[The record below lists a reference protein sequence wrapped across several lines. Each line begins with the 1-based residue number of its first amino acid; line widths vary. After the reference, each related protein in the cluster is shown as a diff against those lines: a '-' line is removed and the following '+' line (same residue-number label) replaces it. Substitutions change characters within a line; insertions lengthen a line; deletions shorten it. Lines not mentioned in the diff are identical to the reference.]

1 MEQGTG
7 TCSTQI
13 NIAMI
18 TEIIIGVIS
27 SLIATILIA
36 GYGKY
41 KKRTELK
48 RLSVKDLMKKLVDV
62 KANNTRNQQQ
72 KILMEINKKLGK
84 DLIKKDYIQNFLLNN
99 RRVEELF
106 LDICVQNDI
115 EPTNKICT
123 YFLGNDSRTKREE
136 YYKIKEEQ
144 RSTQQAAAKI
154 EEVPDLALSPSNKG
168 QTVYMS
174 ELLMTKFPETCK
186 RLIAILEKHHVNY
199 SWIKGTKD
207 IWCRDYMPV
216 QTESGKFI
224 QFTYEPSYLMGK
236 KEWEESRSDVKLV
249 CKMNGIDATESDINL
264 DGGNVLICGKR
275 AIISDRLYS
284 ENPQKTKEE
293 LVEKLSELLDCEII
307 IIPAL
312 KSQDEDLTGHA
323 DGMVRFV
330 DRNTIL
336 GNERLPNEYKYMREG
351 LQKAIDTYN
360 LTYIDVPFFEDKDP
374 DHPLSAIGIYVNYLE
389 VNNLIV
395 VPVFNHEK
403 EKNKKAVDIIQKAFP
418 EKIVETINY
427 DDVAKEGGLLNCTTW
442 VVTNK

>member
-1 MEQGTG
+1 
-7 TCSTQI
+7 
-13 NIAMI
+13 MI
-18 TEIIIGVIS
+18 TEIIIGVLS

-144 RSTQQAAAKI
+144 KSTQQAAAKI
-154 EEVPDLALSPSNKG
+154 EKVPDLAPSPSNKE

-284 ENPQKTKEE
+284 ENPQKSKEE

-403 EKNKKAVDIIQKAFP
+403 EENKKAVDIIQKAFP
-418 EKIVETINY
+418 NKIIETINY

>member
-1 MEQGTG
+1 MV
-7 TCSTQI
+7 
-13 NIAMI
+13 
-18 TEIIIGVIS
+18 TEIIIGVVS
-27 SLIATILIA
+27 SVIATILIA
-36 GYGKY
+36 KFNDY
-41 KKRTELK
+41 RELK
-48 RLSVKDLMKKLVDV
+48 RLSVKDLMKKLVDI
-62 KANNTRNQQQ
+62 KASNTRKKQQ
-72 KILMEINKKLGK
+72 KILKTINLNLGK
-84 DLIKKDYIQNFLLNN
+84 FLIKNDYIKSFNLND
-99 RRVEELF
+99 RRIEDVF

-115 EPTNKICT
+115 EPTSEICST
-123 YFLGNDSRTKREE
+123 FLGYDSRTKREE
-136 YYKIKEEQ
+136 YYKIKEGHK
-144 RSTQQAAAKI
+144 SAQQVPAKA
-154 EEVPDLALSPSNKG
+154 EEAPDLAPSLGNKG

-199 SWIKGTKD
+199 SWIKGTND

-224 QFTYEPSYLMGK
+224 QFTYDPSYLKGK
-236 KEWEESRSDVKLV
+236 KEWEESRSDVKKV
-249 CKMNGIDATESDINL
+249 CQMNGIDATESDINL

-336 GNERLPNEYKYMREG
+336 GNERLPNEYKYMKEG

-374 DHPLSAIGIYVNYLE
+374 DYPSSAVGIYVNYLE

-395 VPVFNHEK
+395 VPAFHHEK
-403 EKNKKAVDIIQKAFP
+403 EKNKEAVDIIQKAFP
-418 EKIVETINY
+418 DKIIETINY

-442 VVTNK
+442 VVN

>member
-1 MEQGTG
+1 
-7 TCSTQI
+7 
-13 NIAMI
+13 MI

-442 VVTNK
+442 VVT

>member
-1 MEQGTG
+1 MV
-7 TCSTQI
+7 
-13 NIAMI
+13 
-18 TEIIIGVIS
+18 TEIIIGVVS
-27 SLIATILIA
+27 SVIATILIA
-36 GYGKY
+36 KFNDY
-41 KKRTELK
+41 RELK
-48 RLSVKDLMKKLVDV
+48 RLSVKDLMKKLVDI
-62 KANNTRNQQQ
+62 KASNTRKKQQ
-72 KILMEINKKLGK
+72 KILKTINLNLGK
-84 DLIKKDYIQNFLLNN
+84 FLIKNDYIKSFNLND
-99 RRVEELF
+99 RRIEDLF

-115 EPTNKICT
+115 EPTSEICST
-123 YFLGNDSRTKREE
+123 FLGYDSRTKREE
-136 YYKIKEEQ
+136 YYKIKEGHK
-144 RSTQQAAAKI
+144 SAQQVPAKA
-154 EEVPDLALSPSNKG
+154 EEAPDLAPSLGNKG

-199 SWIKGTKD
+199 SWIKGTND

-224 QFTYEPSYLMGK
+224 QFTYDPSYLKGK
-236 KEWEESRSDVKLV
+236 KEWEESRSDVKKV
-249 CKMNGIDATESDINL
+249 CQMNGIDATESDINL

-293 LVEKLSELLDCEII
+293 LFEKLSELLDCEII

-336 GNERLPNEYKYMREG
+336 GNERLPNEYKYMKEG

-374 DHPLSAIGIYVNYLE
+374 DYPSSAVGIYVNYLE

-395 VPVFNHEK
+395 VPAFHHEK
-403 EKNKKAVDIIQKAFP
+403 EKNKEAVDIIQKAFP
-418 EKIVETINY
+418 DKIIETINY

-442 VVTNK
+442 VVN

>member
-1 MEQGTG
+1 MV
-7 TCSTQI
+7 
-13 NIAMI
+13 
-18 TEIIIGVIS
+18 TEIVIGVIS

-48 RLSVKDLMKKLVDV
+48 RLSVKDLMKTLVDV
-62 KANNTRNQQQ
+62 KANNTRSEQQ
-72 KILMEINKKLGK
+72 KILIEINKKLGK
-84 DLIKKDYIQNFLLNN
+84 NLIKKDYIQNFLLNN
-99 RRVEELF
+99 RRLEELF

-123 YFLGNDSRTKREE
+123 YFLGNDSRAKREE
-136 YYKIKEEQ
+136 YYKIKEGQ
-144 RSTQQAAAKI
+144 KPSQQVAAKT
-154 EEVPDLALSPSNKG
+154 EEVPDLAPSLGNKG

-174 ELLMTKFPETCK
+174 ELLMTKFPKTCK

-199 SWIKGTKD
+199 SWIKGTND

-224 QFTYEPSYLMGK
+224 QFTYDPSYLKGK
-236 KEWEESRSDVKLV
+236 KEWEESRSDVKKV
-249 CKMNGIDATESDINL
+249 CKMNGIDATYSDINL
-264 DGGNVLICGKR
+264 DGGNVLICDKR
-275 AIISDRLYS
+275 AIISDRIYT
-284 ENPQKTKEE
+284 ENPNYDKDTLEK
-293 LVEKLSELLDCEII
+293 KLSELLDCEII

-312 KSQDEDLTGHA
+312 KSQEEDLTGHA

-336 GNERLPNEYKYMREG
+336 GNERLPNEYKYMKDG

-374 DHPLSAIGIYVNYLE
+374 KYPSSAIGIYVNYLE

-395 VPVFNHEK
+395 VPVFNHE
-403 EKNKKAVDIIQKAFP
+403 EDEKAVDIIQKAFP
-418 EKIVETINY
+418 NKIIETINY

-442 VVTNK
+442 VVK

>member
-1 MEQGTG
+1 MV
-7 TCSTQI
+7 
-13 NIAMI
+13 
-18 TEIIIGVIS
+18 TEIVIGVIS

-48 RLSVKDLMKKLVDV
+48 RLSVKDLMKTLVDV
-62 KANNTRNQQQ
+62 KANNTRSEQQ
-72 KILMEINKKLGK
+72 KILIEINKKLGK
-84 DLIKKDYIQNFLLNN
+84 NLIKKDYIQNFLLNN
-99 RRVEELF
+99 RRLEELF

-123 YFLGNDSRTKREE
+123 YFLGNDSRAKREE
-136 YYKIKEEQ
+136 YYKIKEGQ
-144 RSTQQAAAKI
+144 KPSQQVAAKT
-154 EEVPDLALSPSNKG
+154 EEVPDLAPSLGNKG

-186 RLIAILEKHHVNY
+186 RLTAILVKHHVNY
-199 SWIKGTKD
+199 SWIKGTND

-224 QFTYEPSYLMGK
+224 QFTYDPSYLKGK
-236 KEWEESRSDVKLV
+236 KEWEESRSDVKKV
-249 CKMNGIDATESDINL
+249 CKMNGIDATYSDINL
-264 DGGNVLICGKR
+264 DGGNVLICDKR
-275 AIISDRLYS
+275 AIISDRIYT
-284 ENPQKTKEE
+284 ENPNYDKDTLEK
-293 LVEKLSELLDCEII
+293 KLSELLDCEII

-312 KSQDEDLTGHA
+312 KSQEEDLTGHA

-336 GNERLPNEYKYMREG
+336 GNERLPNEYKYMKDG

-374 DHPLSAIGIYVNYLE
+374 KYPSSAIGIYVNYLE

-395 VPVFNHEK
+395 VPVFNHE
-403 EKNKKAVDIIQKAFP
+403 EDEKAVDIIQKAFP
-418 EKIVETINY
+418 NKIIETINY

-442 VVTNK
+442 VVK